1 MNEASSIKNITRK
14 AGFTLS
20 ILVFYMLGCF
30 IPVPMVRITSQA
42 YELMNNAA
50 LGMVSMMS
58 GANLMRI
65 SLFSVGLNPLM
76 MAMIIVQL
84 LTLLRLFYFDTLSN
98 QQVLF
103 VQQSLTLILAI
114 VQSIVVTV
122 GLHLTSNPLTTT
134 AAVLILTAGSMLVT
148 WLGTVNMKYGIGGT
162 LVIIL
167 FNIISSSLPIIQK
180 SVMNLR
186 RVTNGSE
193 MLLALVIGSFIFAI
207 FWIAFNHAYYPVKMI
222 NTSMSSKTKPII
234 LPIGLNIGGMMTY
247 MMGMSLLMMP
257 IIIGQRMRGSIFSD
271 PQFNAIIDGIM
282 AFLLFYFFAFVQLN
296 PREQAKQM
304 RSRGNYILGIRPGKP
319 TQRYLTKKLI
329 FISLAG
335 AILNAIQI
343 TLGLLGA
350 SLFGKYAGF
359 AVIPMNVIMVVMFML
374 SISDQTKV
382 LFFPGKYEKIMKEE
396 NREWTI

>member
-1 MNEASSIKNITRK
+1 MNLMNEASSIKNITRK

-42 YELMNNAA
+42 HELMNNAA

-134 AAVLILTAGSMLVT
+134 AAVLIL
-148 WLGTVNMKYGIGGT
+148 KIGRAH
-162 LVIIL
+162 V
-167 FNIISSSLPIIQK
+167 
-180 SVMNLR
+180 
-186 RVTNGSE
+186 
-193 MLLALVIGSFIFAI
+193 
-207 FWIAFNHAYYPVKMI
+207 
-222 NTSMSSKTKPII
+222 
-234 LPIGLNIGGMMTY
+234 
-247 MMGMSLLMMP
+247 
-257 IIIGQRMRGSIFSD
+257 
-271 PQFNAIIDGIM
+271 
-282 AFLLFYFFAFVQLN
+282 
-296 PREQAKQM
+296 
-304 RSRGNYILGIRPGKP
+304 
-319 TQRYLTKKLI
+319 
-329 FISLAG
+329 
-335 AILNAIQI
+335 
-343 TLGLLGA
+343 
-350 SLFGKYAGF
+350 
-359 AVIPMNVIMVVMFML
+359 
-374 SISDQTKV
+374 
-382 LFFPGKYEKIMKEE
+382 
-396 NREWTI
+396 